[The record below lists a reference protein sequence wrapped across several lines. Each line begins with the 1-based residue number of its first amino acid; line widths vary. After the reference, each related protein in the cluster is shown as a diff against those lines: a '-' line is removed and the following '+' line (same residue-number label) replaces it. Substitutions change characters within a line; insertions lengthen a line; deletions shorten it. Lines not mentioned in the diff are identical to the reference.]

1 MYERQLMGE
10 NRHEQSINSVTK
22 KWAFLAAICTSPL
35 FILFNYLGDPGRGQA
50 AWVSAGGIAIA
61 ARFLWDLKNRVWYW
75 ITLVI
80 IVLLHVPMI
89 LLISWPFKQLSY
101 IALLPAGLLDFAIV
115 YGIIRLVE
123 RAMKPDA
130 ASSLQ

>member
-1 MYERQLMGE
+1 MGE
-10 NRHEQSINSVTK
+10 SSRRQEITPVTRK
-22 KWAFLAAICTSPL
+22 FGLLAAICTSPL
-35 FILFNYLGDPGRGQA
+35 FIVSAYLGDPGRGQA

-75 ITLVI
+75 MTLAV

-89 LLISWPFKQLSY
+89 MLIPWPFRQLSY
-101 IALLPAGLLDFAIV
+101 IALLPAGLLDFAIA

-123 RAMKPDA
+123 KA
-130 ASSLQ
+130 ATQL